1 MAEALKTE
9 PMPLVKGADG
19 VIRVSGTRV
28 ALETLVAA
36 FSEGASAE
44 EIAEQ
49 YPSVALADVY
59 HVIGYYLR
67 HSAELESYFAQRQRA
82 GGEARRVNELSSP
95 PDGIRDR
102 LLARRPR

>member
-9 PMPLVKGADG
+9 PMPLVRGADG
-19 VIRVSGTRV
+19 IIRVRGTRV
-28 ALETLVAA
+28 TLDSLVAA
-36 FSEGASAE
+36 FTEGASAE

-67 HSAELESYFAQRQRA
+67 HSGELVSYFEERQHTS
-82 GGEARRVNELSSP
+82 EEVRRSNELSSP

-102 LLARRPR
+102 LLARRSR